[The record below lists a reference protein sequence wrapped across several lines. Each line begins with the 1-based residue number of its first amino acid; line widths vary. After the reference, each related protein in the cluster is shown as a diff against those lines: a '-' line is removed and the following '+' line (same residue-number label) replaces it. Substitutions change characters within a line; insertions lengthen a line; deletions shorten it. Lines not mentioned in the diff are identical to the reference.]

1 MTLWL
6 LSIFR
11 HSKLDSIFCH
21 SELDSES
28 HSVKKRNAESSSA
41 FLFSSTLV
49 NNYNFYRIPTFEI

>member
-11 HSKLDSIFCH
+11 HSELDSIFCH

-28 HSVKKRNAESSSA
+28 HSAKRDAESRSA
-41 FLFSSTLV
+41 SLFSSTPV
-49 NNYNFYRIPTFEI
+49 NNYNFYCIPTFET